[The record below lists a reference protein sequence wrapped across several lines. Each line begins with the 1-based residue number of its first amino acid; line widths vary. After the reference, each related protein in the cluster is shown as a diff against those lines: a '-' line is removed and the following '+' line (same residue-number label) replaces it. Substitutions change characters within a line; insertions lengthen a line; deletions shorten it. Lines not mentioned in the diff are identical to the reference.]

1 MPKYLVQVSIPIVY
15 VLVAIYLIIV
25 GILGILGVFT

>member
-25 GILGILGVFT
+25 GILGVLGVFT